1 MTKKGQ
7 DKLRAPRHLM
17 IEIYRIPVSK
27 GRLRPIPK
35 DERVLLLLLAAALP
49 VSRSAIWQ
57 NRHPTNVSTMS

>member
-35 DERVLLLLLAAALP
+35 DERVLLLLAAALP
-49 VSRSAIWQ
+49 VSRSALRQ
-57 NRHPTNVSTMS
+57 NHHLANVSTMS

>member
-1 MTKKGQ
+1 
-7 DKLRAPRHLM
+7 M